1 MKKKTLLSTLLSL
14 AIAFASVSCS
24 EEKEDR
30 KEETPQ
36 SETVLARTYTDM
48 IDQLNKVFACDLY
61 LAAEGNPNLQ
71 KEYLEKYFRNTAPMI
86 DREKGTITTNHYS
99 MGIVIHTG
107 NKQLTAADAEWTV
120 KLSEENLAY
129 TLRHAGD
136 NLYTLKGRMTTLV
149 PSIYTSLESDLD
161 LRMKVATKDDIP
173 YYPSHQKTPQP
184 RTTWVYTLNGNSS
197 TTASGPRL
205 GYAAW
210 DCEAA
215 DLKAYDPKMHFGA
228 EPVYPAGSYLRSGVV
243 KMRLL
248 RSLNGEAESKTI
260 TLP

>member
-1 MKKKTLLSTLLSL
+1 MRKNTLPNILLSL
-14 AIAFASVSCS
+14 VIASASISCS
-24 EEKEDR
+24 EESENR
-30 KEETPQ
+30 GESAQQP
-36 SETVLARTYTDM
+36 ETVLARTYTDM

-136 NLYTLKGRMTTLV
+136 NLYTLKGRMATLV

-210 DCEAA
+210 DCAIA
-215 DLKAYDPKMHFGA
+215 DLKAYDPKMHFGS
-228 EPVYPAGSYLRSGVV
+228 EPVFPAGSYFHGGIV
-243 KMRLL
+243 KMKLL
-248 RSLNGEAESKTI
+248 RSLNGETESATI
-260 TLP
+260 SFP